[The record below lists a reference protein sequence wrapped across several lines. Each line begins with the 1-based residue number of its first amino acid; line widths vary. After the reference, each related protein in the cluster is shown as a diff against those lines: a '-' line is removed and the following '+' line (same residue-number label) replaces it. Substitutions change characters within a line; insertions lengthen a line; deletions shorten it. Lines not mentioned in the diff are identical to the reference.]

1 MFLQPQKCKTKCEV
15 CNLRVGKTTF
25 SEKLQNDPKC
35 KETKCGKN
43 ALPYLAPLAQ
53 PVVGVWTQNG
63 SFLRPNVDSAT
74 PAFFQ
79 EPFCPALLFFFEQQS
94 ILLLSCIP
102 DDENWQC
109 CCCCS
114 GILESDMCPLHCT
127 EILRMSYISLIFSFV
142 DRTGSINNF
151 QSCTVFQ
158 RF

>member
-53 PVVGVWTQNG
+53 SIVGLWTKTDLFFVQMLTQP
-63 SFLRPNVDSAT
+63 LRL
-74 PAFFQ
+74 FFRNR
-79 EPFCPALLFFFEQQS
+79 FVLRSFFFEQQS
-94 ILLLSCIP
+94 ILLLSCFP
-102 DDENWQC
+102 EDENWQCC

-114 GILESDMCPLHCT
+114 GILESGMCPLHCT

-142 DRTGSINNF
+142 DRTGSINSF